1 MELQDWLELVAIRL
15 RSIPKLTVT
24 TDPNA
29 TPVVDMATVDQGE
42 IDYDQSMLQ
51 GGTITNVEVVVYVSR
66 ADSKQGHLKARKYL
80 SGYGSHSVRQALVTP
95 VDDDALANHVH
106 VETGQADT
114 FGGSDGTGYITV
126 RFAVRFQT
134 PGPNL

>member
-29 TPVVDMATVDQGE
+29 TPIVGLATIDQGE
-42 IDYDQSMLQ
+42 IGYDQSMLQ
-51 GGTITNVEVVVYVSR
+51 GGTITNIEVVVYVSKS
-66 ADSKQGHLKARKYL
+66 DSKQGHREARRYL
-80 SGYGSHSVRQALVTP
+80 SGYGERSVRQALVTP
-95 VDDDALANHVH
+95 VDDDALANRVH
-106 VETGQADT
+106 VETGQAEQI
-114 FGGSDGTGYITV
+114 GASDGTGYIAV